1 MLFVGVTIFYCE
13 VLDCYHYQALKVVSM
28 SKLDRLDMK
37 QLRVFQALIREENAS
52 KAANQLGLTQQAV
65 SEHLKKLRDV
75 FDDRLFVR
83 KTNGFVP
90 TPFAEELAVGVDRLL
105 IDFNSLLSAKDF
117 SPEKAK
123 GTFVIAATDYAQQ
136 IILPSLIAKIRQQA
150 PNLKLI
156 IRDFELDKLHELM
169 ESGKVNLAVA
179 FPDYIPE
186 SYKVVK
192 LFEEHHVCV
201 TSTHSSIAQLT
212 PTLAEVAEFPTIIA
226 SPSRPNFKGSIDEWF
241 STFGLKRN
249 VVVSAPCFSIV
260 PMYLNT
266 TDSIA
271 FLPSRAIKGL
281 DVVTIELEESPDSF
295 DVIAAWHPRYNDD
308 PLQKWLVSLLD

>member
-1 MLFVGVTIFYCE
+1 M
-13 VLDCYHYQALKVVSM
+13 
-28 SKLDRLDMK
+28 
-37 QLRVFQALIREENAS
+37 RERNAS

-75 FDDRLFVR
+75 FDDRLFLR

-90 TPFAEELAVGVDRLL
+90 TPFAEELSVGVDKLL
-105 IDFNSLLSAKDF
+105 NDFEVLLSPTNFDPKTI
-117 SPEKAK
+117 S

-136 IILPSLIAKIRQQA
+136 VVLPALISKLRLQS

-156 IRDFELDKLHELM
+156 VRDFEIDMLHELM
-169 ESGKVNLAVA
+169 ESGKVNLAIA

-186 SYKVVK
+186 SYPIVK

-201 TSTHSSIAQLT
+201 ASPNASISQIT
-212 PTLAEVAEFPTIIA
+212 PSLEEVANYPSIIA
-226 SPSRPNFKGSIDEWF
+226 SPSRPNFKGSIDDWF
-241 STFGLKRN
+241 KQFGLKRN
-249 VVVSAPCFSIV
+249 IVVSAPCFSIV
-260 PMYLNT
+260 PMYLET
-266 TDSIA
+266 TDSIS

-281 DVVTIELEESPDSF
+281 DLVEITLEQSPDKF

-308 PLQKWLVSLLD
+308 VLQRWVVSLLQIE

>member
-1 MLFVGVTIFYCE
+1 M
-13 VLDCYHYQALKVVSM
+13 
-28 SKLDRLDMK
+28 
-37 QLRVFQALIREENAS
+37 FQAIVRERNAS

-75 FDDRLFVR
+75 FDDRLFLR

-90 TPFAEELAVGVDRLL
+90 TPFAEELSVGVDKLL
-105 IDFNSLLSAKDF
+105 NDFEVLLSPTNFDPKTI
-117 SPEKAK
+117 S

-136 IILPSLIAKIRQQA
+136 VVLPALISKLRLQS

-156 IRDFELDKLHELM
+156 VRDFEIDMLHELM
-169 ESGKVNLAVA
+169 ESGKVNLAIA

-186 SYKVVK
+186 SYPIVK

-201 TSTHSSIAQLT
+201 ASPNASISQIT
-212 PTLAEVAEFPTIIA
+212 PSLEEVANYPSIIA
-226 SPSRPNFKGSIDEWF
+226 SPSRPNFKGSIDDWF
-241 STFGLKRN
+241 KQFGLKRN
-249 VVVSAPCFSIV
+249 IVVSAPCFSIV
-260 PMYLNT
+260 PMYLET
-266 TDSIA
+266 TDSIS

-281 DVVTIELEESPDSF
+281 DLVEITLEQSPDKF

-308 PLQKWLVSLLD
+308 VLQRWVVSLLQIE

>member
-1 MLFVGVTIFYCE
+1 
-13 VLDCYHYQALKVVSM
+13 M
-28 SKLDRLDMK
+28 SKLNRLDIK
-37 QLRVFQALIREENAS
+37 QLRVFQAIVRERNAS

-75 FDDRLFVR
+75 FDDRLFLR

-90 TPFAEELAVGVDRLL
+90 TPFAEELSVGVDKLL
-105 IDFNSLLSAKDF
+105 NDFEVLLSPTNFDPKTI
-117 SPEKAK
+117 S

-136 IILPSLIAKIRQQA
+136 VVLPALISKLRLQS

-156 IRDFELDKLHELM
+156 VRDFEIDMLHELM
-169 ESGKVNLAVA
+169 ESGKVNLAIA

-186 SYKVVK
+186 SYPIVK

-201 TSTHSSIAQLT
+201 ASPNASISQIT
-212 PTLAEVAEFPTIIA
+212 PSLEEVANYPSIIA
-226 SPSRPNFKGSIDEWF
+226 SPSRPNFKGSIDDWF
-241 STFGLKRN
+241 KQFGLKRN
-249 VVVSAPCFSIV
+249 IVVSAPCFSIV
-260 PMYLNT
+260 PMYLET
-266 TDSIA
+266 TDSIS

-281 DVVTIELEESPDSF
+281 DLVEITLEQSPDKF

-308 PLQKWLVSLLD
+308 VLQRWVVSLLQIE